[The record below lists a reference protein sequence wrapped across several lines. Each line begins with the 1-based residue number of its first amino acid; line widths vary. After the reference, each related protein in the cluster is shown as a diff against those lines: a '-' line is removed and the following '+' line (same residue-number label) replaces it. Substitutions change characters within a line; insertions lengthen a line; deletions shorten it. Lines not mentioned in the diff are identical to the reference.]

1 MMEDK
6 LIKIN
11 KFEFLQNNF
20 KNIRSK
26 SYDEF
31 LKRQFIVLFKVQKL
45 VTKGERFLFQKA
57 RKFFHAIQCT
67 LLRSV

>member
-1 MMEDK
+1 MMENK
-6 LIKIN
+6 LIKRN

-57 RKFFHAIQCT
+57 RKFLHAIQCT